1 MPEDRRAFG
10 VKTQINKPVCN
21 QCTSIG
27 VCVGINLIRRCTR
40 LFSLSPGSEPRC
52 AHALYVDLPEGGTY
66 NPHTDSGGKYPAV
79 QLRKFKALKHIGGW
93 SAVYCRGHNDPVR
106 FFAVSDIGV
115 PGGRIFGFY
124 LVQTL
129 GNPVLAQKML
139 YRKYDGAF
147 PQTAF
152 LCGSE
157 KYMARSCCQK

>member
-1 MPEDRRAFG
+1 M
-10 VKTQINKPVCN
+10 
-21 QCTSIG
+21 
-27 VCVGINLIRRCTR
+27 RCTLIFRREGHIIPIQIPEVSIR
-40 LFSLSPGSEPRC
+40 LFNS
-52 AHALYVDLPEGGTY
+52 V
-66 NPHTDSGGKYPAV
+66 
-79 QLRKFKALKHIGGW
+79 KFKALKHTGGW

-152 LCGSE
+152 FMRIRKIHGQKLLPKIDGFM
-157 KYMARSCCQK
+157 MAAALFFISRITVERKNIDVYTAFYPQIAVGILDQVRLSCILAKS